1 MKILFHVQHFLGVG
15 HHRRAEALAR
25 ALVAAG
31 HPVTVASGG
40 LPVPGEDWGGATL
53 VHLPP
58 ARVEQADFRTLRHP
72 DGTPVDDAWRHA
84 RCAQLLA
91 LFRETAPD
99 ILLLEGFPF
108 ARRQLKFELLP
119 LLDAAK
125 AQARPPL
132 VATSLRDIIVFNKPL
147 KRHEEVLALVEQYID
162 LVLIH
167 GDPALVPLERSFA
180 TADRIPATK
189 KAYTGFVAPQ
199 PPAAPVRL
207 ASVVVS
213 VGGGA
218 VGAALLAIAL
228 KSRPF
233 TRFADAPWLLVGGAM
248 MPDAVL
254 DGLRTE
260 APAGV
265 RIERFR
271 PDFRAILAGADLS
284 ISMAGYNTTLDILQ
298 TGVPA
303 VLIPY
308 AEGDETEQTLRA
320 TLFAEAGRAV
330 TVAADRLTP
339 EALAEAVERAVAL
352 PPVRLDLA
360 LDGARHTAALLGAR
374 GAAR

>member
-31 HPVTVASGG
+31 HRVTVASGG
-40 LPVPGEDWGGATL
+40 LPVPGEDWGGATA

-72 DGTPVDDAWRHA
+72 DGTPVDAAWRDA
-84 RCAQLLA
+84 RTAQLLA
-91 LFRETAPD
+91 LFAQTAPD

-108 ARRQLKFELLP
+108 ARRQLKFELIP

-132 VATSLRDIIVFNKPL
+132 VATSLRDIVVFNKPL

-162 LVLIH
+162 LILIH

-180 TADRIPATK
+180 TADRIPAAK

-199 PPAAPVRL
+199 PPEAPARL

-218 VGAALLAIAL
+218 VGAALLALAL
-228 KSRPF
+228 KSRPL

-254 DGLRTE
+254 EALRAD
-260 APAGV
+260 APDGV

-284 ISMAGYNTTLDILQ
+284 ISMAGYNTALDILQ

-320 TLFAEAGRAV
+320 ALFAEAGRAV
-330 TVAADRLTP
+330 SIAAEGLTP
-339 EALAEAVERAVAL
+339 AALAAAVDRAAAL

-360 LDGARHTAALLGAR
+360 LDGARRAAALLGEW
-374 GAAR
+374 GAGR